1 MKNNTKNYSGWFLI
15 LLGGLALLQAT
26 VFPAWGWDFSFWRFW
41 PLSVAALGLAFVAA
55 PFLSSKQPGL
65 KALFIPGLPIMVVGA
80 LLLWG
85 SLFNAWGVWQYFWPM
100 ILLALAI
107 GFLAASVF
115 MRNIALMI
123 PAIIVGMNGL
133 IFQFCALTGLWSA
146 WAVLWTLEPLAVGL
160 ALLVV
165 SGGKNRGLMWT
176 GLGLSGGAV
185 VAFALMSLTLSG
197 WAGSLGA
204 VLLILAGAGLIAHGR
219 MPLMI
224 KEKSPKEELFDGLKM

>member
-1 MKNNTKNYSGWFLI
+1 MKTKTTNYSGWFLI
-15 LLGGLALLQAT
+15 ALGGLALLQA
-26 VFPAWGWDFSFWRFW
+26 VLFPRLGWDFSIWRFW
-41 PLSVAALGLAFVAA
+41 PLSIGAIGLAFIAA
-55 PFLSSKQPGL
+55 PFIFTDQPGL
-65 KALFIPGLPIMVVGA
+65 KALFIPGFPVMVTGA

-85 SLFNAWGVWQYFWPM
+85 SLFNAWGIWQYFWPM
-100 ILLALAI
+100 ILLALAV
-107 GFLAASVF
+107 GFLAASLF
-115 MRNIALMI
+115 LRNVWLMI

-133 IFQFCALTGLWSA
+133 IFQFCALTGLWGA

-165 SGGKNRGLMWT
+165 SGGKNPGLMWT

-204 VLLILAGAGLIAHGR
+204 ILLILAGAGLIAHGHKP
-219 MPLMI
+219 MMI
-224 KEKSPKEELFDGLKM
+224 KEKSPKEELIDGLKL